1 VAHLIKLININRGG
15 RPQLNHAFEKKIVFP
30 NTSDNDVF
38 EPALPL
44 ADSFGTAAYGG
55 NGWSPRIRTHEQ
67 ELGDLWTACG
77 IDSEWGGLKAVLV
90 HRPGREME
98 IPPDKTNELQFAQ
111 PLDLGK
117 ARAEHD
123 HMVAVYQKN
132 NVAVHLLEPSPD
144 MTPNQLYCADL
155 FAMTPQGAILARPAS
170 TVRAGEERWVART
183 LGNLGIPILKVL
195 TGTATFEG
203 ADLMWVDPKTAV
215 IGRGLRTNQAA
226 IDQITSLLTEMGITV
241 LAFDLPYGCMHF
253 MGMLRQVDRNL
264 AFVWP
269 RRTPHGLVMILQE
282 KGYQVE
288 PLPDQDEAMANM
300 AFNFVV
306 MGSRKIMLPAE
317 NPVSQAFYES
327 LGVECIPIPVDELRK
342 ANGAMGCMT
351 GVLHRETTAS

>member
-1 VAHLIKLININRGG
+1 MKYTEKRSCSPDRSKEVSSDSAH
-15 RPQLNHAFEKKIVFP
+15 
-30 NTSDNDVF
+30 
-38 EPALPL
+38 PL

-55 NGWSPRIRTHEQ
+55 EGWSPRIRTHGQ
-67 ELGDLWTACG
+67 ELGDLWADCG
-77 IDSEWGGLKAVLV
+77 IDSEWGKLKTVLV

-98 IPPDKTNELQFAQ
+98 IPADKANELQFAEII
-111 PLDLGK
+111 DLGK

-123 HMVAVYQKN
+123 YMVEIYQKN
-132 NVAVHLLEPSPD
+132 KVGVHLLESNPA

-170 TVRAGEERWVART
+170 TVRAGEERWVAKT
-183 LGNLGIPILKVL
+183 LGNLGIPILKVF

-215 IGRGLRTNQAA
+215 VGRGLRTNQEA
-226 IDQITSLLTEMGITV
+226 IDQITSLLSGMGIIT

-253 MGMLRQVDRNL
+253 MGMLRAVDKNL

-269 RRTPHGLVMILQE
+269 RRTPHGLVTILQDC
-282 KGYQVE
+282 GYRVL
-288 PLPDQDEAMANM
+288 PLPDLDEATANM

-306 MGSRKIMLPAE
+306 LGKKKIMLPAK
-317 NPVSQAFYES
+317 NPKSQAFYES
-327 LGVECIPIPVDELRK
+327 LGVECISIPVDELRK

-351 GVLHRETTAS
+351 GILCRETSEGLE

>member
-1 VAHLIKLININRGG
+1 MKKPSG
-15 RPQLNHAFEKKIVFP
+15 KKILSCETV
-30 NTSDNDVF
+30 DNDFF
-38 EPALPL
+38 EPARPL

-55 NGWSPRIRTHEQ
+55 KGWSPRIRTHGQ
-67 ELGDLWTACG
+67 ELGDLWTDCG
-77 IDSEWGGLKAVLV
+77 IDSEWGTLKTVLV
-90 HRPGREME
+90 HRPGQEMD
-98 IPPDKTNELQFAQ
+98 IPPDKTNDFQFAETI
-111 PLDLGK
+111 DLGR

-123 HMVAVYQKN
+123 YMVEVYQEN
-132 NVAVHLLEPSPD
+132 NVAVHLLEPNPG

-203 ADLMWVDPKTAV
+203 ADLMWVDESTAV
-215 IGRGLRTNQAA
+215 LGRGLRTNQAA
-226 IDQITSLLTEMGITV
+226 IDQITALLSEMEITT

-253 MGMLRQVDRNL
+253 MGMLRSVDKNL

-282 KGYQVE
+282 KGVKVL
-288 PLPDQDEAMANM
+288 PLPDQNEAMFNM

-306 MGSRKIMLPAE
+306 MGKKKIMLPAG
-317 NPVSQAFYES
+317 NPISQAFYES
-327 LGVECIPIPVDELRK
+327 LGMECIPIPVDELRK

-351 GVLHRETTAS
+351 GVLRRETTSR